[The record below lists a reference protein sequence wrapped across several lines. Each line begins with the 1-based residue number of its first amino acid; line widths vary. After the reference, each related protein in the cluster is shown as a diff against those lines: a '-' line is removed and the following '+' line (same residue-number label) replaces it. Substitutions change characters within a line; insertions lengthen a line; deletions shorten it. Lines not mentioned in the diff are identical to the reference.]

1 MWCRT
6 GGKAL
11 NVWDKQQK
19 SLRRKNSEGV
29 IVLGEDVLYEVG
41 GNRLM
46 KKKAEVIFA
55 EIDRNA
61 GLSWVSI
68 YPVIKFLFRSL
79 FSNIQHLSLK
89 DV

>member
-1 MWCRT
+1 MWYRT

-19 SLRRKNSEGV
+19 SLRRKNSGGV
-29 IVLGEDVLYEVG
+29 IVLWEDVLYEVG

-46 KKKAEVIFA
+46 KKKEVIFR
-55 EIDRNA
+55 EVDRNT
-61 GLSWVSI
+61 GLSWASI